1 MILPQRDFP
10 QGDRPRRDSYAIS
23 NSNWAFTA
31 EGFVV
36 ILSQRAQ
43 PEELNSMKKKTRGT
57 EKIYAQV
64 VNIAYNFSEE
74 GLKRCYSPAR
84 EIG

>member
-1 MILPQRDFP
+1 M
-10 QGDRPRRDSYAIS
+10 
-23 NSNWAFTA
+23 
-31 EGFVV
+31 

-43 PEELNSMKKKTRGT
+43 PEELNSLEKTRGT

-64 VNIAYNFSEE
+64 VNIACNFSEE
-74 GLKRCYSPAR
+74 GLKRCYSPAH